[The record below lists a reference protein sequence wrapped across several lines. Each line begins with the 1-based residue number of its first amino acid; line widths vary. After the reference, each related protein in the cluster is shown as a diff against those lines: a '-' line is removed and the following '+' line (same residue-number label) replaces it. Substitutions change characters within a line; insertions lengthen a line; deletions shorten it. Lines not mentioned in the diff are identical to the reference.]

1 MPRARK
7 TTASTPR
14 RRTPAKPADV
24 QATKDAEPGTPDPGS
39 ADTPGSEEVQVILPA
54 ADEPVRCGGHVL
66 TDAGWVVE
74 DGGPVPDDADDQGE
88 PAPETEEE

>member
-7 TTASTPR
+7 TASTPR
-14 RRTPAKPADV
+14 SRTPAKPADV

-54 ADEPVRCGGHVL
+54 ADEPVRCGGYVL
-66 TDAGWVVE
+66 TDDGWVVE
-74 DGGPVPDDADDQGE
+74 DGGPVTADEAEGE
-88 PAPETEEE
+88 TAPNNEQE